1 MFDKNGSF
9 LFKAKI
15 MFIILFF
22 TIMAVIIALAIICFV
37 GEAVVEGI
45 SILVAGGVTLMVY
58 FVLVCLMMSVLIDIK
73 HIRNKLYDCEQKELN
88 NFWGRTVNNSNISPY
103 DERVKKY
110 EALKALAEALKS
122 GAVSEE
128 EYEEQRKEIL
138 GE

>member
-1 MFDKNGSF
+1 MFDKNDSF

-22 TIMAVIIALAIICFV
+22 TIMAVIIALAIFCFV

-73 HIRNKLYDCEQKELN
+73 HIRH
-88 NFWGRTVNNSNISPY
+88 FRAGRKIFCAPPVI
-103 DERVKKY
+103 
-110 EALKALAEALKS
+110 
-122 GAVSEE
+122 
-128 EYEEQRKEIL
+128 Q
-138 GE
+138 